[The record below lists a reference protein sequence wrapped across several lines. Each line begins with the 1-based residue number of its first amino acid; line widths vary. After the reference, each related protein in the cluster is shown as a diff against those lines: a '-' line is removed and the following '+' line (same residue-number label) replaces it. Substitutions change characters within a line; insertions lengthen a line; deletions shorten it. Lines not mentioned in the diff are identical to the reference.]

1 MDNTGISNDQ
11 KAQHSAGMVLDQFLS
26 GNYVLMG
33 YTIGWAPERGFYQ
46 ILNLSKREWF
56 LNSAGNL
63 PKAFPINVVTNTV
76 NTNNG

>member
-1 MDNTGISNDQ
+1 MENTGISNDQ
-11 KAQHSAGMVLDQFLS
+11 KSSNTTGIILDQFLS

-33 YTIGWAPERGFYQ
+33 YTIGWNPVKGFYQ
-46 ILNLSKREWF
+46 TLNLCKREWL
-56 LNSAGNL
+56 LNSAGNI